1 MEQFS
6 FQELELK
13 GAYLIKAFHNEDLR
27 GGFVKDYNYETF
39 CKNGINHKLE
49 ETFYTISKKGV
60 IRALHFQLIK
70 QQPKLVRCISGKI
83 YDVIVDLRPDSDTFK
98 KWMGFYLTGDNYTEL
113 LVPEHFGHGYIV
125 LEDSIVSYKASEG
138 FLASGDSGIMFD
150 DPEIG
155 IKWPYDEIGGKDK
168 IILSDK
174 DKNLLS
180 LKEYIDIVNKEC
192 F

>member
-6 FQELELK
+6 FQELELD

-27 GGFVKDYNYETF
+27 GGLVKDYNRDIF
-39 CKNGINHKLE
+39 RKNGIEYDLK

-70 QQPKLVRCISGKI
+70 QQPKLVRCISGRI
-83 YDVIVDLRPDSDTFK
+83 YDVIVDLRPNSKTFK
-98 KWMGFYLTGDNYTEL
+98 KWMGFYLTDDNYNEL
-113 LVPEHFGHGYIV
+113 LIPEYFGHGYLV

-138 FLASGDSGIMFD
+138 FFASGDSGIMYD
-150 DPEIG
+150 DPTIN
-155 IKWPYDEIGGKDK
+155 IKWPLDEIGGIQNL
-168 IILSDK
+168 IISDK

-180 LKEYIDIVNKEC
+180 LDEYMKELDKE
-192 F
+192 